1 MQDVYAAMILHIAER
16 LPRCTSTA
24 TPEALHQYALSLRK
38 KINLNRSTLLKT
50 KQAVQQGGTAYDTPA
65 ILSKLRG
72 RQKSVR
78 DSTRVRTQQLISAQ
92 CACMH

>member
-1 MQDVYAAMILHIAER
+1 MQDVYAAMILHIVELMPGAR
-16 LPRCTSTA
+16 PPTA
-24 TPEALHQYALSLRK
+24 DSLHQYAMSLRK
-38 KINLNRSTLLKT
+38 KINCNRSALLK
-50 KQAVQQGGTAYDTPA
+50 AVQQGGTAYDSPGIVA
-65 ILSKLRG
+65 KLRG